1 MSARILD
8 HIDLRVKD
16 LARASEFYGKLLPAL
31 GFTCDRSDAKY
42 GTFYS
47 VGGDKPSAFFAF
59 EQDRQHQPNATR
71 IAFWGETRA
80 EVDRIAKL
88 VREIGG
94 KNLEGPEVCPDYSPG
109 YYGFFF
115 EDPDGNKLEICC
127 REQPIVR
134 E

>member
-1 MSARILD
+1 MRTRILD

-16 LARASEFYGKLLPAL
+16 LARAREFYGKLLPAL

-88 VREIGG
+88 ETFVTEQVEVPVKCSVCGDKDSLTFLRVRALQIR
-94 KNLEGPEVCPDYSPG
+94 S
-109 YYGFFF
+109 
-115 EDPDGNKLEICC
+115 
-127 REQPIVR
+127 
-134 E
+134 

>member
-1 MSARILD
+1 MRTRILD

-16 LARASEFYGKLLPAL
+16 LACAREFYGKLLPAL

-80 EVDRIAKL
+80 EVYFDRGHRGLYATDASLYQIDPL
-88 VREIGG
+88 GVVVPR
-94 KNLEGPEVCPDYSPG
+94 PTVPDWS
-109 YYGFFF
+109 
-115 EDPDGNKLEICC
+115 
-127 REQPIVR
+127 R
-134 E
+134 